1 MHTFKKPLSK
11 EEELYYL
18 QQSKAGNINA
28 RNILVEYN
36 LRLVAHI
43 VKKYMS
49 PERELEDLISI
60 GTIGLIKAINTYDL
74 EKGHRLVT
82 YASRC
87 IENEILMLLRQEKKN
102 TKNISLYEPIG
113 TDKEGNE
120 INFLDIIDNQGEEI
134 PTQLIQQENI
144 SNLHRAIPLVL
155 SHHEQLVIFMRYGIH
170 GYEPHTQKQVA
181 EQLNISR
188 SYVSRIEKRA
198 LQKLRTLLS

>member
-18 QQSKAGNINA
+18 KQNKAGDISA

-49 PERELEDLISI
+49 PERDIDDMISI
-60 GTIGLIKAINTYDL
+60 GTIGLIKAINTYDI

-102 TKNISLYEPIG
+102 ARVISLYEPIG
-113 TDKEGNE
+113 TDKEGIE
-120 INFLDIIDNQGEEI
+120 ISLLDIIDNQSESI
-134 PTQLIQQENI
+134 PNQFIQKDCIKQLYE
-144 SNLHRAIPLVL
+144 SIPITLNEQ
-155 SHHEQLVIFMRYGIH
+155 EQLVISMRYGIL
-170 GYEPHTQKQVA
+170 GYQPHTQKEVA
-181 EQLNISR
+181 DNLNISR
-188 SYVSRIEKRA
+188 SYVSRIEKKALLKLRA
-198 LQKLRTLLS
+198 LLS